1 MLRIRPKLH
10 HGDQKMSKLTVI
22 KNGITREVNYI
33 GNPMLSEVL
42 EGAGYSVPHPCGG
55 RGVCAKCKVLINDTP
70 ELSCRYRL
78 SDDEEI
84 TVEIPDYEEMKQI
97 ELSGNGDVSFDDPM
111 PGAVG
116 TAIDIGTTTVAMR
129 TYNLVTG
136 ELMNETGF
144 INPQTSIAADV
155 IGRIEAAMNGK
166 GEILQGQI
174 CEAIENTLEENEI
187 DPDAMV
193 ITGNT
198 TMLYLLAGLNPE
210 SLSHAPFEA
219 DCLFD
224 ARMHFGP
231 TVAYFPPCMH
241 AFVGADI
248 STAVLAS
255 GMCESDDVSML
266 CDIGTNGEVVLW
278 KDGKLYV
285 SSTAAGPAFEGAGIS
300 CGCSSIPGAIDSV
313 KLTDGKPEIHTIDD
327 APAAGVC
334 GSGLIDAI
342 AVFLDLGMIE
352 ETGGTDE
359 DELVLADGVAITP
372 KDISQVQLAK
382 SAIASGIATMLK
394 ETGTESADVKKVYIA
409 GGFGSHLNVRSAVR
423 IGLLPEEFE
432 DKISVIGNAALT
444 GACRLLGD
452 MEKIDAIRKIASIS
466 SHVNLGGN
474 PLFNNLYMDNM
485 MFPE

>member
-1 MLRIRPKLH
+1 
-10 HGDQKMSKLTVI
+10 MSKLTVI
-22 KNGITREVNYI
+22 KNGIAREVNFI
-33 GNPMLSEVL
+33 GNPLLSEVL

-55 RGVCAKCKVLINDTP
+55 RGVCAKCKVLIDDTP

-78 SDDEEI
+78 TDGEDL

-97 ELSGNGDVSFDDPM
+97 ELSGNGSVSFDDPM

-136 ELMNETGF
+136 ELINETGF
-144 INPQTSIAADV
+144 INPQTSVAADV
-155 IGRIEAAMNGK
+155 IGRIEDALNGR
-166 GEILQGQI
+166 GELLQGQI
-174 CEAIENTLEENEI
+174 CNAIEDALEENEI

-198 TMLYLLAGLNPE
+198 TMLYLLAGMNPE

-224 ARMHFGP
+224 AKMNFGP

-255 GMCESDDVSML
+255 GMCESDDAALL
-266 CDIGTNGEVVLW
+266 CDIGTNGEVALW

-300 CGCSSIPGAIDSV
+300 CGCSSIPGAIDKVGLS
-313 KLTDGKPEIHTIDD
+313 DGKLIVHTIDD
-327 APAAGVC
+327 APAVGLC

-342 AVFLDLGMIE
+342 AVFLDMEMIE
-352 ETGGTDE
+352 ETGASDE
-359 DELVLADGVAITP
+359 DELVLAEGVAITP

-382 SAIASGIATMLK
+382 SAIAAGIATMLK
-394 ETGTESADVKKVYIA
+394 ETGTAYGDIKKVYIA
-409 GGFGSHLNVRSAVR
+409 GGFGAHLNVKSAIR

-432 DKISVIGNAALT
+432 DRISVIGNAALT
-444 GACRLLGD
+444 GACQLLGD
-452 MEKIDAIRKIASIS
+452 MEKIDAIRRIASTS

-474 PLFNNLYMDNM
+474 PMFNNLYMENM
-485 MFPE
+485 LFPE

>member
-1 MLRIRPKLH
+1 
-10 HGDQKMSKLTVI
+10 
-22 KNGITREVNYI
+22 
-33 GNPMLSEVL
+33 
-42 EGAGYSVPHPCGG
+42 
-55 RGVCAKCKVLINDTP
+55 
-70 ELSCRYRL
+70 
-78 SDDEEI
+78 
-84 TVEIPDYEEMKQI
+84 
-97 ELSGNGDVSFDDPM
+97 
-111 PGAVG
+111 
-116 TAIDIGTTTVAMR
+116 
-129 TYNLVTG
+129 
-136 ELMNETGF
+136 
-144 INPQTSIAADV
+144 
-155 IGRIEAAMNGK
+155 
-166 GEILQGQI
+166 
-174 CEAIENTLEENEI
+174 
-187 DPDAMV
+187 
-193 ITGNT
+193 
-198 TMLYLLAGLNPE
+198 
-210 SLSHAPFEA
+210 
-219 DCLFD
+219 
-224 ARMHFGP
+224 
-231 TVAYFPPCMH
+231 
-241 AFVGADI
+241 
-248 STAVLAS
+248 
-255 GMCESDDVSML
+255 ML

-300 CGCSSIPGAIDSV
+300 CGCSSIPGAIDRV

-342 AVFLDLGMIE
+342 AVFLDMGMIE

-394 ETGTESADVKKVYIA
+394 ETGTEFADVKTIYIA

-444 GACRLLGD
+444 GACMLLGD

-474 PLFNNLYMDNM
+474 PLFNNLYMENM

>member
-1 MLRIRPKLH
+1 
-10 HGDQKMSKLTVI
+10 MSKLTVI
-22 KNGITREVNYI
+22 KNGIAREVPYI
-33 GNPMLSEVL
+33 GNPILSEVL

-55 RGVCAKCKVLINDTP
+55 RGVCAKCKVLINDSS
-70 ELSCRYRL
+70 ELSCQYRL
-78 SDDEEI
+78 TDDEDI
-84 TVEIPDYEEMKQI
+84 IVEIPDEDAMKQI
-97 ELSGNGDVSFDDPM
+97 ELSGNGNVTFDDPM

-155 IGRIEAAMNGK
+155 MGRIDAAMSGK
-166 GEILQGQI
+166 SELMQGQM
-174 CEAIENTLEENEI
+174 CEAIENAFDENEI

-198 TMLYLLAGLNPE
+198 TMLYLLAGMNPE

-224 ARMHFGP
+224 VRMNFGP
-231 TVAYFPPCMH
+231 TVAYLPPCMH

-255 GMCESDDVSML
+255 GMCESDDISLL
-266 CDIGTNGEVVLW
+266 CDIGTNGEIALW
-278 KDGKLYV
+278 KDGTLYV

-300 CGCSSIPGAIDSV
+300 CGCQSVSGAIDAV
-313 KLTDGKPEIHTIDD
+313 KTIDGKLEIHTIDD
-327 APAAGVC
+327 AKAIGVC

-342 AVFLDLGMIE
+342 ASYLDLGIIE
-352 ETGGTDE
+352 ETGSIDD
-359 DELVLADGVAITP
+359 DELMLADDVAITA

-382 SAIASGIATMLK
+382 SAIAAGIATMLK
-394 ETGTESADVKKVYIA
+394 EAGIGFDDVKKVYIA
-409 GGFGSHLNVRSAVR
+409 GGFGSHLNVHSAVR
-423 IGLLPEEFE
+423 IGLIPEEFE
-432 DKISVIGNAALT
+432 NKIIVLGNAALT
-444 GACRLLGD
+444 GACMLLGD
-452 MEKIDAIRKIASIS
+452 IEKIDAIRKIASTS

-474 PLFNNLYMDNM
+474 PMFNNLYMENM
-485 MFPE
+485 LFPE